1 MRNVDVNFR
10 MRNLPH
16 DQGFRMGNS
25 LSGMILL
32 MKNKSMRKLLAE
44 NVRRWMARVPAV
56 DTQAKLAAHAGMSQ
70 SSVHR
75 VLHEDTEPELETAY
89 KLACAIGISVSDL
102 LREDDGTTVAPFDLE
117 RYAALPDME
126 KEKIR
131 AFAEFVLT
139 SHESARSH
147 QPSSEQFTE
156 TIRPDPE
163 QSRLVKH
170 VAQRNLTTD
179 TLTTHVQPSQN
190 RKNTR
195 KTKGH

>member
-1 MRNVDVNFR
+1 
-10 MRNLPH
+10 
-16 DQGFRMGNS
+16 
-25 LSGMILL
+25 
-32 MKNKSMRKLLAE
+32 MRKLLAE
-44 NVRRWMARVPAV
+44 NVRLWMARVPAV
-56 DTQAKLAAHAGMSQ
+56 DTQAKLAVRAGMSQ

-75 VLHEDTEPELETAY
+75 ILHEDTEPELETAY

-102 LREDDGTTVAPFDLE
+102 LRENERTTVAPFDLE
-117 RYAALPDME
+117 RYAALPDVE

-139 SHESARSH
+139 SHESSRTQ
-147 QPSSEQFTE
+147 QPSQQQFTE
-156 TIRPDPE
+156 TIQPDTE

-170 VAQRNLTTD
+170 VAQRDLTTD

-190 RKNTR
+190 RKNIR